1 MIRFFLL
8 TGKEFASLEAPD
20 PEAIYFIR
28 DEHRIQTAGV
38 DFCSGVSGFGQIA
51 GGYAA
56 AVSAYSNTGDAV
68 TVTLHSGS
76 LLRRNRYDK
85 ISSGSKYLVQCL
97 Q

>member
-38 DFCSGVSGFGQIA
+38 DFCSGVSGFGISVPA
-51 GGYAA
+51 SAA
-56 AVSAYSNTGDAV
+56 SDR
-68 TVTLHSGS
+68 LPEDMPP
-76 LLRRNRYDK
+76 RYRPTPTPEMP
-85 ISSGSKYLVQCL
+85 SR
-97 Q
+97 